1 MEQEENKYCPKCI
14 RIDTVKPKLIMIGKA
29 LSEESQFR
37 RENSEGFIQVD
48 TLTADQL
55 KDEAFLDFSK
65 KQFVSGFYC
74 DNCKLGFIPLSYLK
88 EM

>member
-1 MEQEENKYCPKCI
+1 MEQEEKKRCPKCI
-14 RIDTVKPKLIMIGKA
+14 RIDTVKPKLIMVGKA
-29 LSEESQFR
+29 LSEESQCR

-55 KDEAFLDFSK
+55 KEEAFLDFPK
-65 KQFVSGFYC
+65 KQFVNGFYC